1 MLRLLLYIIIF
12 GLLAMMILYTHNII
26 VQSGLKGT
34 DSSLMQPYTLKYHEC
49 TLEKALEGLLQEGD

>member
-34 DSSLMQPYTLKYHEC
+34 DSSLMQPYTLKYHRS
-49 TLEKALEGLLQEGD
+49 